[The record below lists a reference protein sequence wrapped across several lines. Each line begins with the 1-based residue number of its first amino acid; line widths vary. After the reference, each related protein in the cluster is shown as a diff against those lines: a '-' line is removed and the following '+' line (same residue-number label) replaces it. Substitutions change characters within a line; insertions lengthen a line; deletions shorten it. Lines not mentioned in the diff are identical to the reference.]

1 MKELVEKHLDQY
13 LEDNRFT
20 FEISGEKIEYWG
32 LYQGLKKHLLP
43 IHAEVT
49 AGAILDDI
57 ESQIRE
63 IESNPVDENS
73 KSNYFK
79 LSKVRW
85 LNDHGPNHIKTVIK
99 RATQLLANGVIS
111 LTEREVY
118 FLLSAIHLHD
128 IGNIFGR
135 IGHERRIMKV
145 VADGKEHIGTDRM
158 DRIWITKIA
167 EVHGGT
173 VSGTRNKDTISQLD
187 LFADYDNE
195 KVRLRLL
202 ASILRF
208 ADELAE
214 EKYRGSETLLEN
226 GKIPKGSEI
235 FHLFSLCVSS
245 IGVEHSTG
253 TIKVQ
258 LGVNIKYLEQK
269 FGKGEEDVYIIDEIY
284 TRMIKMHLER
294 IYCSRFWKPDIQ
306 LEKISVRIVFYSDF
320 WEDLRPPDLTF
331 TLEENGYPQTSKTI
345 FELCPDLVNDGVNM
359 DGSYYNDLMR
369 DQKKVNES
377 I

>member
-1 MKELVEKHLDQY
+1 MKELEEKYLDQY
-13 LEDNRFT
+13 LADERFT
-20 FEISGEKIEYWG
+20 FEINGEKIEYWG

-43 IHAEVT
+43 IHEEVT
-49 AGAILDDI
+49 AGAILVDI
-57 ESQIRE
+57 ENQIRE
-63 IESNPVDENS
+63 IGSNPVDENS
-73 KSNYFK
+73 KANYFK

-99 RATQLLANGVIS
+99 RASQLLANRVIS
-111 LTEREVY
+111 LTPREVY

-173 VSGTRNKDTISQLD
+173 VKSTGNKDTISQLD
-187 LFADYDNE
+187 LLADYDNE
-195 KVRLRLL
+195 QVRLRLL

-245 IGVEHSTG
+245 IGIEHHTS

-269 FGKGEEDVYIIDEIY
+269 FGKGGEDVYIIDEIY
-284 TRMIKMHLER
+284 NRMIKMHLER

-306 LEKISVRIVFYSDF
+306 LEKISARIVFYSDDF
-320 WEDLRPPDLTF
+320 EDLRPDDLTF
-331 TLEENGYPQTSKTI
+331 TLEENGYPQTLKTI
-345 FELCPDLVNDGVNM
+345 FELCPDLVDHGVNM
-359 DGSYYNDLMR
+359 DGSYYSDLMKQ
-369 DQKKVNES
+369 QKTSNEP